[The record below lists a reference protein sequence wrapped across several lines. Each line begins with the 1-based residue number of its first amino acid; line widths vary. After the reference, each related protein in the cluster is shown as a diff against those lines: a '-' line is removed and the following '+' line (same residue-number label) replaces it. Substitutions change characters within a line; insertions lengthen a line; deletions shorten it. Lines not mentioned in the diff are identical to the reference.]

1 MNKNATYYRRNFI
14 FFERRSRKSLLD
26 IWAKHKRSFPLKGN
40 LTEAHRDAFLMD
52 YKDWYIKN
60 HSEVFRKVWL
70 RENTNGPERKKYGE
84 KKALKEEDAYVA
96 FLAVNADKWAEI
108 LLDVEVDTFHA
119 VLANKTAVRGVEKVR
134 IYGSEGAMIKDLKST
149 IGLHPRQYNAY
160 LKQSE
165 YMTEKQAAKLMQQK
179 LNYRAQ
185 TIARTERTRAI
196 SYAQL
201 EAKKSLGKEL
211 GIPIEK
217 YWSTV
222 GDKRVDKKVCE
233 RNGNSDFIAL
243 DKDFPSGHGQPPGH
257 PRCRCALDFRVAKGA

>member
-1 MNKNATYYRRNFI
+1 
-14 FFERRSRKSLLD
+14 
-26 IWAKHKRSFPLKGN
+26 
-40 LTEAHRDAFLMD
+40 
-52 YKDWYIKN
+52 
-60 HSEVFRKVWL
+60 
-70 RENTNGPERKKYGE
+70 
-84 KKALKEEDAYVA
+84 
-96 FLAVNADKWAEI
+96 
-108 LLDVEVDTFHA
+108 
-119 VLANKTAVRGVEKVR
+119 
-134 IYGSEGAMIKDLKST
+134 MIKDLKST

-160 LKQSE
+160 LKQSAD
-165 YMTEKQAAKLMQQK
+165 MTEKQAAKLMKKK

-222 GDKRVDKKVCE
+222 GDKRVDPKVCMV
-233 RNGNSDFIAL
+233 NGNSEYRDL

-257 PRCRCALDFRVAKGA
+257 PRCRCALDFRVKKEEATK